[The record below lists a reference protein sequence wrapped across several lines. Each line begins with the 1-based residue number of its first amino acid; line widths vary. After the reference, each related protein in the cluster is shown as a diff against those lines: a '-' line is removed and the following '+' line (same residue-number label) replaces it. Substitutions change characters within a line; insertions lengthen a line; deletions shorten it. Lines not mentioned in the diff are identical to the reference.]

1 MKDIVLASYRTNTE
15 ADIEADLI
23 VNNDAC
29 SFIELITVGGGVQ
42 AIDEGIEQLMQNH
55 QATGVVA
62 LHGESLKQLIDAFLS
77 EVGHENQS

>member
-23 VNNDAC
+23 VNNEAC
-29 SFIELITVGGGVQ
+29 SFIDLITIGGGVQ
-42 AIDEGIEQLMQNH
+42 AIDDGIEQLMQNP

-77 EVGHENQS
+77 EVCHEKHS

>member
-23 VNNDAC
+23 VNNEAC

-42 AIDEGIEQLMQNH
+42 AIDDGMKQLMQKPSSYWRYG
-55 QATGVVA
+55 AA
-62 LHGESLKQLIDAFLS
+62 WGELTAAY
-77 EVGHENQS
+77 

>member
-23 VNNDAC
+23 VNNEAC

-42 AIDEGIEQLMQNH
+42 AIDDGMEQLMQNP
-55 QATGVVA
+55 QATGVVV
-62 LHGESLKQLIDAFLS
+62 LHGESLQQLIDAYLRGA
-77 EVGHENQS
+77 EA